1 MKTLNKTRVYAAI
14 AATTLLLTTAC
25 SDEQEMSGNDTLVT
39 LAAGIAEQP
48 STRIDFG
55 DQGTGGVTLTWSSG
69 DAFSLYRA
77 NGESLPATFTLESG
91 EGTKN
96 GIFQGK
102 MPGGS
107 GGTYVAY
114 YPAGKYTGT
123 ATDGKVT
130 APTVTGQT
138 QDGNAPT
145 AHLAAFT
152 FMKATAND
160 LQSPLSFKH
169 QMAML
174 TFDFTMPDSYDTNEA
189 PTTLTLTAN
198 ANVFFTTTDNGS
210 SATKTNTLTLTLENV
225 TIDNST
231 KKLKAYMMVT
241 GGTTLNHNTLTFG
254 VKTNKNQYTYTTS
267 PISTVYNVGTRYTG
281 TVAAADWT
289 VNPINTGIG
298 DITDGG
304 SMTATH
310 FANEG
315 MPGIDGTT
323 ADRAYAIANASQL
336 AELAKRINGDD
347 TDNWNT
353 KFYKLTADIDLAA
366 AKICGDENTMGGAAK
381 NWIPIGNYST
391 SKEFKGTF
399 DGGGHTVNG
408 LYINATKG
416 VQGLFGVLR
425 NATVKDLKIEGGDI
439 TNSGTYSG
447 GVAAEAVNS
456 SVLGC
461 SYIGEIKTTGDF
473 AGGIVGSA
481 TSIFI
486 AGCSHEGN
494 IGNGNCVGGIVGNL
508 IGGKIVGCRNN
519 GNLQSSSDSRT
530 DKAGGIVGAA
540 NYTSNIYGCCSTGSV
555 KGMTKGGI
563 VGNLSTSAST
573 NCTVNN
579 CFFVKSNEN
588 GSAGNIN
595 GGGTITNVDSSSKT
609 SILELNQAVSALNNG
624 ISGWN
629 KNNSTKQC
637 NYTFTAGNPAESA
650 LPTISTN

>member
-14 AATTLLLTTAC
+14 AATTLLLTTSC

-39 LAAGIAEQP
+39 LAAGIGEQP

-55 DQGTGGVTLTWSSG
+55 DQGTGGVALAWSSE
-69 DAFSLYRA
+69 DRFSLYRV
-77 NGESLPATFTLESG
+77 NGQNLPPATFTLKSG

-96 GIFQGK
+96 GIFQGD

-107 GGTYVAY
+107 EGTYVAY

-123 ATDGKVT
+123 ATNGEVT

-138 QDGNAPT
+138 QNGNERT

-152 FMKATAND
+152 FMKATASD
-160 LQSPLSFKH
+160 LQSPLSFSH
-169 QMAML
+169 LMAML
-174 TFDFTMPDSYDTNEA
+174 TFDFTMPGSYATDEA
-189 PTTLTLTAN
+189 PTSLTLTAD
-198 ANVFFTTTDNGS
+198 ADVFFTTTDNGS
-210 SATKTNTLTLTLENV
+210 SAQKTNTLTLTLTDV

-366 AKICGDENTMGGAAK
+366 AKICGDATTMGGAAK
-381 NWIPIGNYST
+381 SWTPIGNY

-399 DGGGHTVNG
+399 DGSGHTVKG
-408 LYINATKG
+408 LYINATTG
-416 VQGLFGVLR
+416 VQGLFGVL
-425 NATVKDLKIEGGDI
+425 NAATVKDVKIDGGDI
-439 TNSGTYSG
+439 TSSAGGGCG
-447 GVAAEAVNS
+447 GVAAVANNS
-456 SVLGC
+456 SILGC
-461 SYIGEIKTTGDF
+461 SYVGQINANKNAFT
-473 AGGIVGSA
+473 GGIAGDVTSA
-481 TSIFI
+481 FI

-494 IGNGNCVGGIVGNL
+494 IESKSCIGGIVGRSAEVY
-508 IGGKIVGCRNN
+508 IVGCRNN
-519 GNLQSSSDSRT
+519 GNLEIT
-530 DKAGGIVGAA
+530 GLGWAIGGIIGITG
-540 NYTSNIYGCCSTGSV
+540 NSNEINGCCSAGNV
-555 KGMTKGGI
+555 KGDTKGGI
-563 VGNLSTSAST
+563 VGRGDG
-573 NCTVNN
+573 NCIVDA
-579 CFFVKSNEN
+579 CFFVKSSDA
-588 GSAGNIN
+588 GSAENIN
-595 GGGTITNVDSSSKT
+595 GGGSITNYHSSAKN
-609 SILELNQAVSALNNG
+609 SISELNQVVYNLNNG
-624 ISGWN
+624 IIGWN
-629 KNNSTKQC
+629 GRDEQTKFC
-637 NYTFTAGNPAESA
+637 NYTFTEGNPAESTM
-650 LPTISTN
+650 PTISAN